1 MDTTYEIQNRIL
13 IIHLSKELD
22 HHSAA
27 GVRYTAD
34 GLIEQGQS
42 DSIVFD
48 FKDTVFMDS
57 SGIGVIMGRYKK
69 VKERGGFVGV
79 VGVGPCIHRILEI
92 SGMYKLVEN
101 LDGKQEESYAN

>member
-1 MDTTYEIQNRIL
+1 MDTTYELQDRLL
-13 IIHLSKELD
+13 IIHLTNELD
-22 HHSAA
+22 HHNAV
-27 GVRYTAD
+27 GIRYTAD
-34 GLIEQGQS
+34 LALEQGQS

-48 FKDTVFMDS
+48 FKNTTFMDS

-79 VGVGPCIHRILEI
+79 VGVGPGIHRILKI

-101 LDGKQEESYAN
+101 LDEEQEEKYAN